1 MEKSDK
7 IINTLKEQGLLPL
20 YFHAD
25 KNVSIEILRALY
37 RSGVRVIEFTNR
49 GEEALENF
57 SLLRKTRDEEMPD
70 LYLAAGTVKT
80 RQHALAFI
88 VEGADFIISP
98 GFNEEVGKVANE
110 KNRLWLP
117 GCMTPSEI
125 MQAEE
130 LGASVIKL
138 FPGNLLGPGF
148 LTSIKELFPALSFI
162 PTGGVKIEE
171 ENLGAWFKSGV
182 IAVGAGSTLID
193 KEEIKKGNYNSVE
206 QAARKALEMIKKVRK
221 A

>member
-1 MEKSDK
+1 MK
-7 IINTLKEQGLLPL
+7 
-20 YFHAD
+20 
-25 KNVSIEILRALY
+25 
-37 RSGVRVIEFTNR
+37 
-49 GEEALENF
+49 
-57 SLLRKTRDEEMPD
+57 
-70 LYLAAGTVKT
+70 
-80 RQHALAFI
+80 
-88 VEGADFIISP
+88 
-98 GFNEEVGKVANE
+98 
-110 KNRLWLP
+110 
-117 GCMTPSEI
+117 
-125 MQAEE
+125 AEE